1 MILSTVNKT
10 IELLCKLHNIL
21 QRSALVTI
29 YKAFSRRHLY
39 YGDIIY
45 DQAHN
50 ATFHQKL
57 EQIQYNACLA
67 ITGAIRVTS
76 KEEKFYEELGLE
88 SLQNRLWYKKLP
100 CFFKFYKNKFL
111 WYLFTLI
118 PVRILEYTTN
128 KSMQNISFF
137 KITHSFLKNFFF
149 PPTILEWNNLDQNIR
164 NSSNLNIFR
173 NEILKFIRPTADNVF
188 NSHNPKGIKFITRLG
203 IGLTYL
209 REPYLSIVF
218 KIY

>member
-1 MILSTVNKT
+1 MILSKVNKA
-10 IELLCKLHNIL
+10 IGLLCKLHNIL

-29 YKAFSRRHLY
+29 YKAFARPHLY
-39 YGDIIY
+39 YGGIIY
-45 DQAHN
+45 DQAYN

-67 ITGAIRVTS
+67 VTGAIRGTS
-76 KEEKFYEELGLE
+76 KKEKFYEELSLE
-88 SLQNRLWYKKLP
+88 SLQDRLWYKKLL

-118 PVRILEYTTN
+118 PVKISECTTN

-137 KITHSFLKNFFF
+137 KTRHSFLKNFFL

-173 NEILKFIRPTADNVF
+173 NEILKLIRPTADNVF
-188 NSHNPKGIKFITRLG
+188 NSHNPKGIKFTTRLLL
-203 IGLTYL
+203 GLTYL
-209 REPYLSIVF
+209 REHYLSIVF